1 MYQICRNIDD
11 INIKAIETTDY
22 FLIVKCMSG
31 IIYENNKH
39 DNEIKK
45 EKRVDVDESG
55 SGLFLLL
62 LPDMSSV

>member
-1 MYQICRNIDD
+1 
-11 INIKAIETTDY
+11 
-22 FLIVKCMSG
+22 MSG
-31 IIYENNKH
+31 IIYKNNKH